1 MEKDDKK
8 DNAVKSPKGK
18 KADKQS
24 TEQVTSKEAAMTTDK
39 EVVKTNPLNA
49 KETNLNVKKALNN
62 KKEAENK
69 LIPTNDV
76 KLKPTPAKETKSPQV
91 KPVSNGK
98 SKNDFAEDIK
108 GFPSGWKKGEAERDE
123 KKRIFLL
130 TPDGK
135 KFWQKDKLNKHLES
149 NPSLTNS
156 GRT

>member
-1 MEKDDKK
+1 
-8 DNAVKSPKGK
+8 
-18 KADKQS
+18 
-24 TEQVTSKEAAMTTDK
+24 MTTDK

-69 LIPTNDV
+69 LIPTNDD
-76 KLKPTPAKETKSPQV
+76 KQKPTPAKETKSPQV

-98 SKNDFAEDIK
+98 FKNDFAEDIK
-108 GFPSGWKKGEAERDE
+108 GFPSGWKKGEADRDE

-135 KFWQKDKLNKHLES
+135 KINLISIWRVVLV
-149 NPSLTNS
+149 
-156 GRT
+156 

>member
-8 DNAVKSPKGK
+8 DNAAKSPKGK

-49 KETNLNVKKALNN
+49 KETNLNVKKALSN

-91 KPVSNGK
+91 KPISNGK

-108 GFPSGWKKGEAERDE
+108 GFPNGWKKGRNQCWAIYSRWPGYCSAWL
-123 KKRIFLL
+123 RL
-130 TPDGK
+130 
-135 KFWQKDKLNKHLES
+135 
-149 NPSLTNS
+149 
-156 GRT
+156 

>member
-1 MEKDDKK
+1 M
-8 DNAVKSPKGK
+8 
-18 KADKQS
+18 
-24 TEQVTSKEAAMTTDK
+24 
-39 EVVKTNPLNA
+39 
-49 KETNLNVKKALNN
+49 NN

-98 SKNDFAEDIK
+98 SKNDFSEDIK

-135 KFWQKDKLNKHLES
+135 KINLISIWRVVLVLEM
-149 NPSLTNS
+149 
-156 GRT
+156 